1 MTPRTK
7 TSTLVSAMREL
18 ARTVQCDDGVA
29 NAAIAEAAER
39 LAELDG
45 ERTVLR
51 GLLAECASVI
61 STIEV
66 DNSDECDLIADLLG
80 RVNAAYE
87 QTRAGIGTMAD
98 LIQYACHC
106 DSEYG
111 YEPDTCVLDEG
122 RHQNCIHAMKLVS
135 EGKKRDD
142 CKYWLPISIV
152 R

>member
-29 NAAIAEAAER
+29 NAAIAEAADR

-61 STIEV
+61 STIEG
-66 DNSDECDLIADLLG
+66 DNSDECEELADLLG

-87 QTRAGIGTMAD
+87 QTRAGIGTMVD

-106 DSEYG
+106 DLEYG
-111 YEPDTCVLDEG
+111 YEPDACVLDEG
-122 RHQNCIHAMKLVS
+122 RHQNCTHAMKLVS
-135 EGKKRDD
+135 DGKKRDD
-142 CKYWLPISIV
+142 CKYWFPINVV

>member
-1 MTPRTK
+1 MEHEMARRTE
-7 TSTLVSAMREL
+7 TSTIIAAMREL

-29 NAAIAEAAER
+29 NAAIAEAADR

-61 STIEV
+61 STIEG

-87 QTRAGIGTMAD
+87 QTRAYLTKAAIKTAFM
-98 LIQYACHC
+98 
-106 DSEYG
+106 
-111 YEPDTCVLDEG
+111 
-122 RHQNCIHAMKLVS
+122 R
-135 EGKKRDD
+135 
-142 CKYWLPISIV
+142 
-152 R
+152 

>member
-1 MTPRTK
+1 MSDYKKIP
-7 TSTLVSAMREL
+7 TSAEVWAVIH
-18 ARTVQCDDGVA
+18 ARHHG
-29 NAAIAEAAER
+29 
-39 LAELDG
+39 
-45 ERTVLR
+45 
-51 GLLAECASVI
+51 
-61 STIEV
+61 
-66 DNSDECDLIADLLG
+66 DLIADLLG

-87 QTRAGIGTMAD
+87 QTRAGIGTMVD

-106 DSEYG
+106 DLEYG